1 MELIYSFDHKH
12 KPGDVCNCGGAMT
25 TDWKGDI
32 LAAEL
37 PIYIIREATYEE
49 YVASCIANAG
59 SDANPM
65 PRSSGD
71 RYYAISMD

>member
-12 KPGDVCNCGGAMT
+12 KPGDVCNCGGQMSDAFGT
-25 TDWKGDI
+25 P
-32 LAAEL
+32 L
-37 PIYIIREATYEE
+37 PEIPVYIIREATYEE
-49 YVASCIANAG
+49 YAASCIANAG